1 VSLGADGIAASALL
15 ITNTAAG
22 FVDIIG
28 SIVIGLVSGIVGFI
42 GVYWLKSKLKY
53 DDSLDAFGV
62 HGLNGIWGA
71 IATGIFANPSVN
83 SAGKGSLYGN
93 PGQVIAQV
101 EAVLATIVYTAIMTA
116 ILYFITSI
124 LIGGARVDEETE
136 VVGLDESV
144 HGERSFE
151 I

>member
-1 VSLGADGIAASALL
+1 MI
-15 ITNTAAG
+15 
-22 FVDIIG
+22 
-28 SIVIGLVSGIVGFI
+28 VSGIVGFI
-42 GVYWLKSKLKY
+42 GVYWFKSKLKY

-83 SAGKGSLYGN
+83 SAGKGLLHGN
-93 PGQVIAQV
+93 PGQVIVQV

-124 LIGGARVDEETE
+124 LTGGARVDEETE
-136 VVGLDESV
+136 VIGLDESV
-144 HGERSFE
+144 HGERGFE